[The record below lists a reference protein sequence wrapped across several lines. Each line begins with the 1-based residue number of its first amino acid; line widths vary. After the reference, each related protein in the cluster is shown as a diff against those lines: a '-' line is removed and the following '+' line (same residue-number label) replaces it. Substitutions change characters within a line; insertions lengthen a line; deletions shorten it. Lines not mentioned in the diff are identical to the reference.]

1 MQYQEAD
8 TVSVTSSHAFRTS
21 AQHEPRTTSRG
32 KVRTVEHPQ
41 QHALQLSST
50 RTLLPTIRPERACAN
65 LPTTS
70 SSLSLHNN
78 RLRCR
83 VL

>member
-32 KVRTVEHPQ
+32 KVRTVEHPHNTRCSYHQ
-41 QHALQLSST
+41 PEPSCLLSVQSEPALTFQRHRL
-50 RTLLPTIRPERACAN
+50 
-65 LPTTS
+65 
-70 SSLSLHNN
+70 LSLYTITG
-78 RLRCR
+78 
-83 VL
+83 